1 MRRLSGILALL
12 LATAAGARADQTDP
26 RLDFLFARLKEA
38 DAIEARIIES
48 HIWTMWSAIDE
59 PEARDL
65 LERGSVAMANR
76 DHKTAMAAFDALT
89 SRFPNFAEG
98 WNKRATLS
106 WILGDDRAALFDI
119 RRTLALEPRH
129 FGALSG
135 LGLVLLRL
143 DQRQQ
148 ALAAFEAA
156 LAIHPHLPAARHHAE
171 RLRRAGLPDDL

>member
-1 MRRLSGILALL
+1 MRYLL
-12 LATAAGARADQTDP
+12 LLLVAWLAIAGSSRADQTDP

-38 DAIEARIIES
+38 DAVEARIIES
-48 HIWTMWSAIDE
+48 HIWTMWSAIDD

-89 SRFPNFAEG
+89 ARFPNFAEG
-98 WNKRATLS
+98 WNKRATLF
-106 WILGDDRAALFDI
+106 WIMGDDLAALRDI
-119 RRTLALEPRH
+119 QRTLALEPRH

-135 LGLVLLRL
+135 LGLVLMRL
-143 DQRQQ
+143 NQPAR

-156 LAIHPHLPAARHHAE
+156 LAIHPNLPAARHQAE
-171 RLRRAGLPDDL
+171 RLRRSANPGEL